1 MKSKF
6 HLCRLQSQNEINVTM
21 VENYPVK
28 PLITPPDKR
37 IAMAKHLIKTS
48 FFAATAF

>member
-21 VENYPVK
+21 MENYPVK
-28 PLITPPDKR
+28 PLITPPDKG
-37 IAMAKHLIKTS
+37 IAAAKHLINTS
-48 FFAATAF
+48 FFTASAF